1 MINTGYQLG
10 SRGFLWLQ
18 WKEGSGSLYLETNN
32 LLLPTIYLSVQL
44 SLICVF
50 QALDLD
56 FLCVARTAP
65 HNSWRNP
72 VERMM
77 SILNIG
83 LQGVGL
89 MRKEMGERT
98 KSELS
103 KCNNVAQ
110 VRAATEKMPELA
122 TEIKDSIEPVKVLLS
137 DVNSRLKLKEKVF
150 KVGQDCETTDIEYL
164 KMSFHI

>member
-56 FLCVARTAP
+56 FLC
-65 HNSWRNP
+65 NP

-137 DVNSRLKLKEKVF
+137 DVISRLKLKEKVF
-150 KVGQDCETTDIEYL
+150 KVGQDCETTNI